1 MNHRCGAPIKRWKE
15 IGEINF
21 SNIFCVTQDIKILS
35 FQHVI
40 NIKVINE
47 IFAQSLFEIQC
58 ISYILHHTST

>member
-1 MNHRCGAPIKRWKE
+1 MNYRCRAAIKRWKE

-40 NIKVINE
+40 SIKVINE
-47 IFAQSLFEIQC
+47 IFAQSL
-58 ISYILHHTST
+58 